1 MCFWFRARKYKQE
14 TNNYQCSCNNTE
26 KIEMTLKLDKP
37 NFMSLICKNPFK
49 NLLSVH
55 VSFTFHFS
63 NSLEFFMFLER
74 LFHANQCCGVGVVR
88 SRRLLGGV
96 RFLTTLGD
104 GVAFF
109 CRLQLQMSNWII
121 FNITL
126 LNWEFLLK
134 WYNFFWNFCWNR
146 DFLLCTTI
154 SIHFNSDISFPLF

>member
-1 MCFWFRARKYKQE
+1 MCFWFRAQKYKQE

-49 NLLSVH
+49 NLLSLH
-55 VSFTFHFS
+55 VSYISLFKLLRIFHVFRKIVPCQPVLRS
-63 NSLEFFMFLER
+63 WSRKESEVIGWSQIPDNTGR
-74 LFHANQCCGVGVVR
+74 R
-88 SRRLLGGV
+88 SRI
-96 RFLTTLGD
+96 
-104 GVAFF
+104 F